1 MTHVRSRFWPREQH
15 KALRHGIHGRHYGS
29 GFQPWFLGS
38 SLAVKRPENRSNQA
52 AYRGREWSH
61 EVQGNNVSATSP
73 AACSNPV
80 QTVHTLCSRCSDR
93 GPVPA
98 CLLGHDSGSGRE
110 RQVDPFLRTLAS
122 NRSAVRMIFCLDPAY
137 GSQGRT
143 LAAVVVC
150 TRLDLNSGRISR
162 TRMSARPFAA
172 TTAAHRVTRLAT
184 HALLLRSDRRK

>member
-1 MTHVRSRFWPREQH
+1 MQQSCADSAYPMLSVFGPWARPR
-15 KALRHGIHGRHYGS
+15 
-29 GFQPWFLGS
+29 
-38 SLAVKRPENRSNQA
+38 
-52 AYRGREWSH
+52 
-61 EVQGNNVSATSP
+61 
-73 AACSNPV
+73 
-80 QTVHTLCSRCSDR
+80 
-93 GPVPA
+93 